1 MPRNVEIKARLDD
14 VSATRRLVEAAAD
27 GPPQLLVQADTFFP
41 VRSGRLKL
49 REFSDAP
56 AELIFY
62 ERPDTPGP
70 AESHFERVPVADA
83 STLRTALIAALGVL
97 GRVAKRRQLYQ
108 VGRTRVH
115 LDAVEGLG
123 DFLELEVVL
132 RDDESPEAGAAEAE
146 HLMRTFRIREGALV
160 KEAYVDLLGRSAP
173 R

>member
-1 MPRNVEIKARLDD
+1 MPRNVEIKARLED
-14 VSATRRLVEAAAD
+14 VETTRRLVSAAAD
-27 GPPQLLVQADTFFP
+27 GPPQTLTQTDTFFHA
-41 VRSGRLKL
+41 RSGRLKL

-70 AESHFERVPVADA
+70 AESHFERVGVPDPA
-83 STLRTALIAALGVL
+83 ALGEALAAALGVL
-97 GRVAKRRQLYQ
+97 GRVSKRRRLYW

-115 LDAVEGLG
+115 LDAVDGLG

-132 RDDESPEAGAAEAE
+132 RDDESPESGAAEAE
-146 HLMRTFRIREGALV
+146 RLMRTFLIPETARV
-160 KEAYVDLLGRSAP
+160 KEAYVDLLLRTPA